1 MQIQSVQGI
10 SSRQELTGPREA
22 LSSYSPGDV
31 LQAEVVEA
39 DQGQVVLRLPEGEL
53 VKASQRTMEPL
64 QAGDIVLLQISQQ
77 EEGQSAPTLE
87 LVSVN
92 GQPLKTA
99 APLAEFALLRIQV
112 PPSRANLA
120 IAEALSQMGAPA
132 RPETFAR
139 MAELTARFPD
149 LSAGE
154 SLLFAASSLPLDA
167 DTVAAFANWLQDPV
181 QTADFAAAA
190 ESLAARNGQAA
201 PLLEAAVRQMEAV
214 VAQARGVA
222 APQAVPGELPQG
234 LSPSL
239 SAKLTQSGVWQE
251 LSERLPALPEPEAR
265 GLMLQLMAD
274 LPPEASGAER
284 ALVYQAMQ
292 GLRPQASMD
301 ATQSVQSQ
309 PKAPQTAQDSH
320 TTAAGAQAPADTAQ
334 SVQSQP
340 EAPQTAQDSRAAAAG
355 PQSPPERQANPLPQ
369 GAKPQETVQTG
380 QAPKEQ
386 SILQSGL
393 RDLFAALLERA
404 PGEQGQALREAAAEL
419 ETKLLAFTG
428 ALKAQEGP
436 ETARL
441 LKPVLEMGQAL
452 TAQVQMGGE
461 LGNLLYVPLPITLHE
476 NRQDAGLYVLKR
488 HGGSS
493 MVDEAN
499 VTVAICLETQNLG
512 PVDTLLKVERG
523 DITLQFR
530 VEGAKAH
537 AFIQSQL
544 SQAAEL
550 PFPAPYRFK
559 SASVVRR
566 EAAITP
572 LNAGQALQQAFG
584 LSAPGALDISI

>member
-10 SSRQELTGPREA
+10 SSHQALTGPRDA

-31 LQAEVVEA
+31 LQAEVAEA

-64 QAGDIVLLQISQQ
+64 QAGDILLLQVSQQ
-77 EEGQSAPTLE
+77 EGQSAPTLE
-87 LVSVN
+87 LLSVN
-92 GQPLKTA
+92 GQSLETA
-99 APLAEFALLRIQV
+99 APLAELSLLRMQV

-120 IAEALSQMGAPA
+120 IAEALSQMGAPV

-139 MAELTARFPD
+139 MAELSARFPS
-149 LSAGE
+149 LGAGE

-167 DTVAAFANWLQDPV
+167 DTVAAFASWLQDPV
-181 QTADFAAAA
+181 QIADFAAAA
-190 ESLAARNGQAA
+190 ESLAARDGQAA
-201 PLLEAAVRQMEAV
+201 PLLEAAVRQMEAA
-214 VAQARGVA
+214 VAQARGDA
-222 APQAVPGELPQG
+222 APLSAAQDAPQEAPGELPQD

-251 LSERLPALPEPEAR
+251 LSDRLPTLPEPEAR
-265 GLMLQLMAD
+265 GLMLRLMAD
-274 LPPEASGAER
+274 LPPETSGTER
-284 ALVYQAMQ
+284 SLIYQAMQ
-292 GLRPQASMD
+292 GLRPQA
-301 ATQSVQSQ
+301 ATDTAQSIQSQ
-309 PKAPQTAQDSH
+309 TKAPQTAQD
-320 TTAAGAQAPADTAQ
+320 G
-334 SVQSQP
+334 
-340 EAPQTAQDSRAAAAG
+340 RAAAAK
-355 PQSPPERQANPLPQ
+355 PQSLPERQTNPLPQ
-369 GAKPQETVQTG
+369 GAEPQKAAQTG
-380 QAPKEQ
+380 PEPKEQ

-419 ETKLLAFTG
+419 ETKLLAFTV

-436 ETARL
+436 EAARL

-461 LGNLLYVPLPITLHE
+461 LGNLMYMPLPITLHE

-493 MVDEAN
+493 KVDEAN

-512 PVDTLLKVERG
+512 PVDTLLKVERN

-530 VEGAKAH
+530 AEGAKAC

-544 SQAAEL
+544 SLATEF

-584 LSAPGALDISI
+584 LSAPGSLDISV

>member
-10 SSRQELTGPREA
+10 SSRQELTGPRDA

-31 LQAEVVEA
+31 LQAEVAEA

-64 QAGDIVLLQISQQ
+64 QAGDIVLLQVSQQ
-77 EEGQSAPTLE
+77 EGQSVPTLE

-99 APLAEFALLRIQV
+99 APLAEFALLRMQV
-112 PPSRANLA
+112 PPSRVNLA

-139 MAELTARFPD
+139 MAELSARFPD
-149 LSAGE
+149 LGAGE

-167 DTVAAFANWLQDPV
+167 DTVAAFSNWLQDPV

-190 ESLAARNGQAA
+190 ESLAARDGQAA
-201 PLLEAAVRQMEAV
+201 PLLEAAVGQMEAAA
-214 VAQARGVA
+214 AQARGAA
-222 APQAVPGELPQG
+222 APQAAAQGTPQAIPGELPQG

-239 SAKLTQSGVWQE
+239 FAKLAQSGVWQE
-251 LSERLPALPEPEAR
+251 LSERLPALPDQEAR

-274 LPPEASGAER
+274 LPPETSGAKR
-284 ALVYQAMQ
+284 SLVYQAMQ
-292 GLRPQASMD
+292 GLRPQAAAD
-301 ATQSVQSQ
+301 A
-309 PKAPQTAQDSH
+309 
-320 TTAAGAQAPADTAQ
+320 AQ

-340 EAPQTAQDSRAAAAG
+340 EAPQTAQDRHAAAAR
-355 PQSPPERQANPLPQ
+355 PQSPPERQTNPLPQ
-369 GAKPQETVQTG
+369 GAEPRKAMQTG
-380 QAPKEQ
+380 QAPEEQ
-386 SILQSGL
+386 SIFQSGL

-404 PGEQGQALREAAAEL
+404 PGEQGQALRETAAEL

-436 ETARL
+436 EAARV
-441 LKPVLEMGQAL
+441 KPVLEMGQAL

-476 NRQDAGLYVLKR
+476 NRQDASLYVLKR

-493 MVDEAN
+493 KLDEAN
-499 VTVAICLETQNLG
+499 VTMAICLETQNLG
-512 PVDTLLKVERG
+512 PVDTLLKVERN

-530 VEGAKAH
+530 VEGAKARG
-537 AFIQSQL
+537 FIQAQL

-566 EAAITP
+566 ESAITP

-584 LSAPGALDISI
+584 LSAPGSLDISV